1 MTVPRRSAKSGNSHD
16 DLDLVTQ
23 KSAKKK
29 GKKSTKASAQ
39 PGVLGSLRTT
49 RPERIGG
56 SRRDAA
62 RAQTSVTTALATE
75 AVEKPAKAKPAA
87 ETKPAKATKAEVA
100 AAAKPK
106 TAKKAKPAKP
116 EAAKAKPKK
125 AKAKPAKA
133 KPEPMLA
140 APAKGAKVKPVKRV
154 VPKPE
159 PAAKRPP
166 KPLPPEGDGRASGP
180 PRGTEIVTTAVQAAG
195 ELAQI
200 GVTVGGQLLRRA
212 ARRIPGRD

>member
-1 MTVPRRSAKSGNSHD
+1 MTVPRWSAKSGNSRD
-16 DLDLVTQ
+16 DVDLVTQ

-29 GKKSTKASAQ
+29 AKKSTKASAQ

-62 RAQTSVTTALATE
+62 RARTSVTTALAAE
-75 AVEKPAKAKPAA
+75 AVEKPAPTAKPAA
-87 ETKPAKATKAEVA
+87 VTKPAKPTKAESA
-100 AAAKPK
+100 AQAKP
-106 TAKKAKPAKP
+106 KKAKPAKARP
-116 EAAKAKPKK
+116 
-125 AKAKPAKA
+125 A
-133 KPEPMLA
+133 KPE
-140 APAKGAKVKPVKRV
+140 APVKGAKVKPVKRV

-159 PAAKRPP
+159 PSAKRPP
-166 KPLPPEGDGRASGP
+166 KPLPPDDDGRAGGP

-212 ARRIPGRD
+212 ARRIPGR